1 MTRAPH
7 VARAW
12 PLIAGLALLV
22 GLWLGPLPEM
32 ARRAFSPHMILHLGI
47 MLAAAPLVAIGAIRL
62 LPAHWLFSGQPLA
75 AALAVSALDF
85 VVVWGWHAPALHEA
99 AAASPALFA
108 LQQGSFLAAGLAL
121 WGTAFFG
128 RSRRQAAAGALA
140 MLLTSM
146 HMAMLGVLLV
156 LAPRLIYAP
165 QFCLGAFGLDPLAD
179 QQLGGGLMAL
189 FGGGAAAIGGAVL
202 ALRLGG
208 ESAGG
213 VEEA

>member
-1 MTRAPH
+1 MTRASS
-7 VARAW
+7 ATRAW
-12 PLIAGLALLV
+12 PLIAGLALLAA
-22 GLWLGPLPEM
+22 LWLGPLPDM
-32 ARRAFSPHMILHLGI
+32 ARRAFSPHMILHLGVT
-47 MLAAAPLVAIGAIRL
+47 LAAAPLLAIGALRL
-62 LPAHWLFSGQPLA
+62 LPAQWLRSRQPLA
-75 AALAVSALDF
+75 AALAVSALEF

-99 AAASPALFA
+99 AAASPFMFA
-108 LQQGSFLAAGLAL
+108 VQQASFLGAGLAL
-121 WGTAFFG
+121 CGTAFFS
-128 RSRRQAAAGALA
+128 RSRRHAASGALA

-189 FGGGAAAIGGAVL
+189 FGGGAAAIGGAIL

-208 ESAGG
+208 E
-213 VEEA
+213 EAKAQG

>member
-1 MTRAPH
+1 MMPASSVT
-7 VARAW
+7 RAW
-12 PLIAGLALLV
+12 PLIAGFVLLAAF
-22 GLWLGPLPEM
+22 WLGPLPDM
-32 ARRAFSPHMILHLGI
+32 ARRAFSPHMILHLGV

-62 LPAHWLFSGQPLA
+62 LPAHWLRSGQPLA
-75 AALAVSALDF
+75 AALAVSVLEF
-85 VVVWGWHAPALHEA
+85 VIVWGWHAPALHEA
-99 AAASPALFA
+99 AAASPPLFA
-108 LQQGSFLAAGLAL
+108 LQQASFLAAGIAL

-128 RSRRQAAAGALA
+128 RSRRQAAAGAFA

-189 FGGGAAAIGGAVL
+189 FGGGAAAIGGAIL
-202 ALRLGG
+202 ALRLG
-208 ESAGG
+208 
-213 VEEA
+213 EEGAEA

>member
-1 MTRAPH
+1 MT
-7 VARAW
+7 RAW
-12 PLIAGLALLV
+12 PLLAGMMLLAA
-22 GLWLGPLPEM
+22 LWLGPLPEM
-32 ARRAFSPHMILHLGI
+32 ALRAFSPHMILHLGVT
-47 MLAAAPLVAIGAIRL
+47 LAAAPLLAIGAIRL
-62 LPAHWLFSGQPLA
+62 LPGHWRDGGQPLA

-85 VVVWGWHAPALHEA
+85 VIVWGWHAPALHGA
-99 AAASPALFA
+99 AAASPVMFA
-108 LQQGSFLAAGLAL
+108 LQQASFLAAGLAL

-128 RSRRQAAAGALA
+128 RSRRHAAAGALA

-156 LAPRLIYAP
+156 LAPKLLYAP
-165 QFCLGAFGLDPLAD
+165 QFCLGAFGLDPLPD

-208 ESAGG
+208 EPAEAEAGD
-213 VEEA
+213 